1 MTNSK
6 SNELKQLELAKA
18 TIHTHLLRAHLKYNF
33 GYFYI
38 AFNKSM
44 PGWIKI
50 GISKKK
56 VKYRMLSLSQSTPT
70 DFIVLYSEK
79 IPMFTTIEANIKNL
93 LYPSTIDIKGKKCKR
108 IYPHGREWIYYG
120 NNPKLS
126 LGLKNRSWNSRGEL
140 VEKLKN
146 TIKYYISDNFDSE
159 EMYEWDKDYIASM
172 KLSGKQYNAYCNSD
186 KSLIPKGLALSS

>member
-1 MTNSK
+1 MINSK
-6 SNELKQLELAKA
+6 SNKLDHLELAKA
-18 TIHTHLLRAHLKYNF
+18 NIHTHLLRAHLKYNF

-79 IPMFTTIEANIKNL
+79 IPMFTTIEANIKNQ
-93 LYPSTIDIKGKKCKR
+93 LYPSTINRKGKKYKR

-126 LGLKNRSWNSRGEL
+126 VFKNKSWNSRGEL

-146 TIKYYISDNFDSE
+146 MIKDNISNNFEVE

-172 KLSGKQYNAYCNSD
+172 ELSGKQYNAYCNSN
-186 KSLIPKGLALSS
+186 KSLIPKGLSLSS

>member
-6 SNELKQLELAKA
+6 FELLKDKIQD
-18 TIHTHLLRAHLKYNF
+18 HLLRIHRKYNF

-50 GISKKK
+50 GITKKK
-56 VKYRMLSLSQSTPT
+56 VKYRMASLSQSTPT

-79 IPMFTTIEANIKNL
+79 IPMFTAFEAYIKNSVH
-93 LYPSTIDIKGKKCKR
+93 PTTKTIKGKKYKC

-120 NNPKLS
+120 NDPKIS
-126 LGLKNRSWNSRGEL
+126 LGLKNRPWNTWNSRGEL
-140 VEKLKN
+140 VEKIKN
-146 TIKYYISDNFDSE
+146 IIKYYMIDNFAE
-159 EMYEWDKDYIASM
+159 EMNLWDKDYVVM
-172 KLSGKQYNAYCNSD
+172 E
-186 KSLIPKGLALSS
+186 ALSSKDAIAYYEYIKKNGGLV